1 MFANPVFITSG
12 IITVEIYS
20 QYARKKKTRFAW
32 TGDRKESLGNDDR
45 AYCSGPQV
53 RVVRSYFDNLL
64 RYAVISDILWN
75 SCFESCGP
83 KDTR

>member
-1 MFANPVFITSG
+1 MFGNPVFITPG

-20 QYARKKKTRFAW
+20 QYAPPKKTRFAW
-32 TGDRKESLGNDDR
+32 TRDRKESLGNDDR